1 MQQREMDTG
10 TTDVANAASS
20 HRALGLVAICAGFFV
35 IQLDATVVNVALP
48 AIARDLNS
56 GLSQLQWVID
66 AYTLTFA
73 GCMLTAGSL
82 GDRLGARRV
91 FIAGLAVFTV
101 GSLGCSLAPSLG
113 VLLGTRVVQGIGA
126 AALLPSSLAL
136 IVHEYS
142 GHRDR
147 ARALGLWGAAG
158 SVGVAL
164 GPVLGGALIAIFGW
178 RAIFLINVPVGLLAF
193 VLLRTSVRE
202 TDRRPP
208 ERVDWPG
215 LGWSLAA
222 ISLVTA
228 AFIEAGTSHWRSAVP
243 VIILG
248 AGLLCAVAFLRT
260 ERRAISPMLPLD
272 LFRSRP
278 FSSAVLVGACFN
290 LSLYG
295 ALLCLSIYLQQTR
308 SSTALDT
315 GLLLLPMA
323 GLVAGG
329 SLLSGWLTGRH
340 GHRLPLVVGLL
351 TAAAGALVLAWVGP
365 TTPITVL
372 VAGTLGLGLISVAM
386 PAMSSL
392 AVGAAPADRAGLAS
406 GILNTARQSGGA
418 FGVAVLGSLLA
429 LSSSSARHYTLAL
442 PLLIAVAVLVAAT
455 VAAWLGTRGEAT

>member
-1 MQQREMDTG
+1 
-10 TTDVANAASS
+10 
-20 HRALGLVAICAGFFV
+20 
-35 IQLDATVVNVALP
+35 
-48 AIARDLNS
+48 
-56 GLSQLQWVID
+56 
-66 AYTLTFA
+66 
-73 GCMLTAGSL
+73 
-82 GDRLGARRV
+82 
-91 FIAGLAVFTV
+91 
-101 GSLGCSLAPSLG
+101 
-113 VLLGTRVVQGIGA
+113 
-126 AALLPSSLAL
+126 
-136 IVHEYS
+136 
-142 GHRDR
+142 
-147 ARALGLWGAAG
+147 
-158 SVGVAL
+158 
-164 GPVLGGALIAIFGW
+164 
-178 RAIFLINVPVGLLAF
+178 
-193 VLLRTSVRE
+193 
-202 TDRRPP
+202 
-208 ERVDWPG
+208 
-215 LGWSLAA
+215 
-222 ISLVTA
+222 
-228 AFIEAGTSHWRSAVP
+228 
-243 VIILG
+243 
-248 AGLLCAVAFLRT
+248 
-260 ERRAISPMLPLD
+260 MLPLD

-308 SSTALDT
+308 SFTALDT

-329 SLLSGWLTGRH
+329 SLLSGWLTGRR

-392 AVGAAPADRAGLAS
+392 AVGSAPADRAGLAS